1 VGELWIRMNYQTLMH
16 LMTSLKEAHDE
27 LQGAMDKAAADP
39 DRCKPHTCMKL
50 GCKERVTDE

>member
-1 VGELWIRMNYQTLMH
+1 MNYQTLTY
-16 LMTSLKEAHDE
+16 LMTSLEKAHND
-27 LQGAMDKAAADP
+27 LQCAMDKAAADP